1 MRAKDVAKM
10 KRKDPNV
17 VPVSGHRVSVSHTQ
31 MIVSQQ
37 GNISVACIYLSVY
50 ISLTHSART
59 NHQKVHMFDLNRVY
73 IPIQTQTPTLL
84 TVS

>member
-17 VPVSGHRVSVSHTQ
+17 VPVSGHRVSVSHTDTQ

-50 ISLTHSART
+50 ISLTHRART
-59 NHQKVHMFDLNRVY
+59 NHQKVHV
-73 IPIQTQTPTLL
+73 
-84 TVS
+84 